1 MNMKNKTWIGFLVNL
16 LGVILGIMLTFGVS
30 SLYQRRDEKNRTK
43 EMLILVR
50 NELETDKMWFENQ
63 EKIMRQD
70 IYVYKKI
77 LEAKNDWTSIPKD
90 TLRAYYLRTMSLEFN
105 QLTTSAWQIFQNAE
119 IVQKMR
125 DKELII
131 RLTDCYFWIEKIQ
144 EIIVTEYWNEKRLR
158 IAPEVDM
165 YKYFDALMSD
175 KNTVFFYTNM
185 TSETFDAW
193 NLFPMIEAIIDY
205 TINLLDDHG
214 DYKYDMAE
222 KDNEIEAFIQS
233 RMDSVNSQK

>member
-30 SLYQRRDEKNRTK
+30 SLYQKRDEKNRMK

-77 LEAKNDWTSIPKD
+77 LEAKSDWTSIPKD

-214 DYKYDMAE
+214 DYRYDMAE

-233 RMDSVNSQK
+233 RMDSVSRQK

>member
-1 MNMKNKTWIGFLVNL
+1 MKLKNKTWIGFLVNL
-16 LGVILGIMLTFGVS
+16 LGVILGILLTFGVN
-30 SLYQRRDEKNRTK
+30 SLYQRRDEKNKMK

-70 IYVYKKI
+70 VYVYKKI

-214 DYKYDMAE
+214 DYRYDMAE
-222 KDNEIEAFIQS
+222 KDKELEAFIQS
-233 RMDSVNSQK
+233 RMDSVNMPN

>member
-1 MNMKNKTWIGFLVNL
+1 MNMKNKTWVGFLVNL
-16 LGVILGIMLTFGVS
+16 SGVILGIMLTFGVS
-30 SLYQRRDEKNRTK
+30 SLYQKREEKSRLK

-77 LEAKNDWTSIPKD
+77 LEAKSDWTSIPKD

-214 DYKYDMAE
+214 DYRYDMAE
-222 KDNEIEAFIQS
+222 KDNEIDAFIQS
-233 RMDSVNSQK
+233 RMDSVNR